1 MARDESRH
9 KAPPTVSESLDL
21 TRRLTEQRDS
31 GLSESVST
39 VVPPPESTVRVYWTA
54 FIGLFFDYYDLFLFI
69 YLEKTLATD
78 FALSAS
84 ASNALQFTGLAGVG
98 AGALLFGFL
107 ADRFGRGRM
116 MLAVFA
122 VYAVGIAGLSL
133 AWDFNSLLVFRLLA
147 SLALGA
153 EWGIS
158 HTYLAE
164 RVTHVRRYR
173 WSALL
178 QFSILGGLLA
188 ALVTRYALPVVG
200 WRALF
205 AASIVPV
212 AVLSGVRWRMLMN
225 ADSTAGAALRRD
237 SDQASRGKPAPTVV
251 KPTANSRNARRFA
264 GCFALASLTIAS
276 GTINIFFAKELPQ
289 SAWHTVLFWGN
300 VAPGMLLGAWL
311 VRKHGVSAALLLYGV
326 ALVALSL
333 GAWCSPWSQ
342 RKLAFALVLPLLNGI
357 PFGLMGALFNEMF
370 SAYRTMLSGA
380 AYNLGRILAGFAPV
394 LLTAF
399 GLNEGGR
406 YFIFTAVT
414 GLGVCLLARWLPVPG
429 PLSQE

>member
-1 MARDESRH
+1 MT
-9 KAPPTVSESLDL
+9 APAH
-21 TRRLTEQRDS
+21 
-31 GLSESVST
+31 GA
-39 VVPPPESTVRVYWTA
+39 ESTTRVYWTA

-69 YLEKTLATD
+69 YLEKTLAAE
-78 FALSAS
+78 FALSS
-84 ASNALQFTGLAGVG
+84 TASNALQFTGLAGVG

-133 AWDFNSLLVFRLLA
+133 AWSFDSLLSFRLLA

-164 RVTHVRRYR
+164 RVTHERRYR
-173 WSALL
+173 LSALL

-188 ALVTRYALPVVG
+188 ALMFRFALPAVG
-200 WRALF
+200 WRVLF

-212 AVLSGVRWRMLMN
+212 AVLSLVRWRML
-225 ADSTAGAALRRD
+225 ARETVTVGGALCPD
-237 SDQASRGKPAPTVV
+237 LDQASGRKAPPTVA
-251 KPTANSRNARRFA
+251 KPTATAGNTLRFA

-289 SAWHTVLFWGN
+289 SVWHTVLFWGN

-311 VRKHGVSAALLLYGV
+311 VRTRGVRAALLVYGT

-333 GAWCSPWSQ
+333 GAWLSPWSE
-342 RKLAFALVLPLLNGI
+342 RKLVFALILPLLNGI

-394 LLTAF
+394 LLVAL
-399 GLNEGGR
+399 GLNDGGR
-406 YFIFTAVT
+406 YFIFTAVA
-414 GLGVCLLARWLPVPG
+414 GLGVCGLALWVHVPDVI
-429 PLSQE
+429 SQD